1 MSDGLA
7 AVYRFEYQLD
17 ATTAAQTG
25 GRLSYVGLSGG
36 FGTVSLGKVDNASQN
51 HFGGLVDNSNF
62 LGGTEGIASNKVGN
76 TISYAASVG
85 AMSFQVDAIADRDDA
100 KSKAD
105 EDLDSSQV
113 GASLRLGDNAKIGV
127 AYVSHPVMKADMPKK
142 NDKQEWG
149 MEHLDDDNAAMI
161 AGTYSIG
168 GMTMHLGYGE
178 REWDT
183 DSKITGIKEDGN
195 GFTLAAA
202 TPVSEAYDSG
212 LEPGALLDQKQKT
225 SFFGVAGGLGDTGVS
240 FFLQVKNN
248 KTTTN
253 TVGRSYA
260 DDHEAYGA
268 IENNDPDALAAEQE
282 AWRKE
287 NGYEKAEI
295 ERNIGQ
301 GVTGEV
307 DDSRPALEH
316 DFARS
321 SEKST
326 AKNTPFT
333 IGVSRSLGGG
343 ASIHLEHNSK
353 DEDNTKNETALVLQ
367 VDF

>member
-36 FGTVSLGKVDNASQN
+36 FGTVSVGKVDNASQN

-183 DSKITGIKEDGN
+183 DSKITGIKDDGG
-195 GFTLAAA
+195 GFTLSANTA
-202 TPVSEAYDSG
+202 VSAAYDSG
-212 LEPGALLDQKQKT
+212 LEPEALLDQKQKT

-253 TVGRSYA
+253 TVGSSYA

-268 IENNDPDALAAEQE
+268 IENAAEQE
-282 AWRKE
+282 AWLKE
-287 NGYEKAEI
+287 NGYTTAPAQEPGNRADSVYASDASDS
-295 ERNIGQ
+295 ER
-301 GVTGEV
+301 
-307 DDSRPALEH
+307 LEH